1 MAKVTKKTKT
11 KQRQFSLDEQF
22 RQLRSNIE
30 FSQMD
35 ENLSVI
41 NVVSTLPNEGKTTVS
56 VNLARMYSARYKNVL
71 LIDCDLRNASCHK
84 QLKVSNS
91 QGLTNLLSEFQKGMP
106 IYSMPQMRKLAF
118 QDLNTNLYFLSTG
131 TKVPNPSELLSS
143 KRFQNFLNQAKE
155 EFDIVI
161 IDCPPLAPVS
171 DGISISSISD
181 GTLYVVS
188 ASETDKYVAKS
199 CMNNLERN
207 GANVLGVVLT
217 KVTDFEDKAYG
228 YGYGYGE

>member
-1 MAKVTKKTKT
+1 MAKVTKKNK
-11 KQRQFSLDEQF
+11 QFSLDEQF

-35 ENLSVI
+35 ENLNII

-56 VNLARMYSARYKNVL
+56 VNLARVYSARYKNVL

-91 QGLTNLLSEFQKGMP
+91 QGLTNLLAEYQKGMP
-106 IYSMPQMRKLAF
+106 IFSMQQLKKLSF
-118 QDLNTNLYFLSTG
+118 QDLNTSLYFLSAG
-131 TKVPNPSELLSS
+131 SKVPNPSELLSS

-161 IDCPPLAPVS
+161 VDCAPLAPVS
-171 DGISISSISD
+171 DGISVSSISD

-188 ASETDKYVAKS
+188 ATETDKYVARS

-217 KVTDFEDKAYG
+217 KVTDFETNAYG
-228 YGYGYGE
+228 YGYGYGD